1 METVAIKSG
10 LVLLYIFLCAT
21 LILTVL
27 GLGGNWVLVAVA
39 LILKLV
45 GLGHLTWT
53 WLIVVAALAA
63 LGEIVEAFLG
73 LVVVSR
79 KGGTRWGVTGSFVG
93 GILGAVLGSPVIP
106 PAGTLI
112 FAFVGA
118 FAGAALG
125 EWYRNRHVEE
135 ALRIGFWSFVGKTLA
150 AMAKLATG
158 LCIVWIII
166 LRTW

>member
-1 METVAIKSG
+1 
-10 LVLLYIFLCAT
+10 
-21 LILTVL
+21 
-27 GLGGNWVLVAVA
+27 
-39 LILKLV
+39 
-45 GLGHLTWT
+45 
-53 WLIVVAALAA
+53 
-63 LGEIVEAFLG
+63 
-73 LVVVSR
+73 
-79 KGGTRWGVTGSFVG
+79 VTGSFVG

-135 ALRIGFWSFVGKTLA
+135 ALRIGFWSFIGKTLA
-150 AMAKLATG
+150 TMAKLATG